1 MHNTASCLLGE
12 YEVGNG
18 SNYYY
23 TNLFPRS
30 GFLVYFV
37 SLVLEDG
44 QEKESS
50 IPVVP
55 ASISVAPAPVF
66 PNSSTVRLD
75 KTLINF

>member
-1 MHNTASCLLGE
+1 MKL
-12 YEVGNG
+12 EVGVTTTTLTSSQG
-18 SNYYY
+18 QV
-23 TNLFPRS
+23 FW
-30 GFLVYFV
+30 FV